1 MYVLLVFSAL
11 LLGCSTKES
20 TNKTLDE
27 AYEIHKSIR
36 ASQKEVMMQ
45 LGTLD
50 VFSGKETEVKKIKS
64 DYIEWKN
71 GILEVPGYPHIH
83 LEGDEHS
90 HNPQPNF
97 SDEQILEIQKES
109 RKKIEEIVARIKSL
123 KEEGSR

>member
-1 MYVLLVFSAL
+1 MSKYFLFFIICCIS
-11 LLGCSTKES
+11 CSNE
-20 TNKTLDE
+20 NKTLDE

-36 ASQKEVMMQ
+36 ASQKEVVMQ

-50 VFSGKETEVKKIKS
+50 VFSGKETEVKQIKS

-83 LEGDEHS
+83 LEGDDHS

-97 SDEQILEIQKES
+97 PDEQILEIQKES
-109 RKKIEEIVARIKSL
+109 RKRIEEIVARIKSL